1 MASTLLDNIATLFS
15 INVFEEPNI
24 LIELTDA
31 ILLLP
36 IKFNVLLFKILFKPF
51 IPMEFLITLFLLFK
65 DILADNAELLVLT
78 DNELFSAALFV
89 S

>member
-78 DNELFSAALFV
+78 DNELFSVALFV